1 MDMSRGYLLAVNWR
15 EKVSEEMVQGVDC
28 VTTIEEGG
36 ISYLVLP
43 GGIKL
48 AMPQFNTKE
57 IGLSEYR
64 QKLDNLEKLSS
75 RLRVLLS
82 FNTKKENLVTMCEH
96 IRSGI
101 ADLNGVYCP
110 KLKTKDKERRDN
122 LLKEL
127 EECLSSIEQ

>member
-82 FNTKKENLVTMCEH
+82 LDRKSS
-96 IRSGI
+96 R
-101 ADLNGVYCP
+101 LNSSHVA
-110 KLKTKDKERRDN
+110 
-122 LLKEL
+122 
-127 EECLSSIEQ
+127 LSRLPSSA